1 MAGERY
7 AQLILNSIT
16 PAPGDELSIWLNGAY
31 QRFVAS
37 AAQFPSDPE
46 EYYCQGDYS
55 GAGSNLVRYANA
67 VTLHDAIEARLT
79 ALGVPLAYTLA
90 VASDSFTSN
99 GVITITARSYDLQ
112 WDFAPTTSP
121 RLNLVYSE
129 QSLPAIRPITL
140 GVEVDPVL
148 RFGQATGAIRLLP
161 TAVGAVSF
169 TYAWADGPTTQNR
182 SNLLAA
188 DYTVTVTA
196 DTGASLTRVIAVEQ
210 NPRLSVVVRKFDD
223 SILLTVSGGVAPY
236 TFAWQDGPTTAS
248 RYNLAAGSY
257 ECTITDDEGAT
268 VTISVELEAS
278 RYYFSRNPITLPL
291 DAGDAY
297 RADPSLKPN
306 LTFLCEVFI
315 EPEYLSGEFVRVG
328 APVEQPADRQ
338 GRTVFQV
345 EELLDAYLDYYVP
358 APDQRRIAR
367 ADPLFRRFYLQ
378 HAEMYGAPAERA
390 GTTTLLQHYVLL
402 GGLSGYEAAQRT
414 FFTSYQ
420 PAHRP
425 FFTWQPRELLVA
437 PDQPEFLLFQVPTAT
452 LPLIRQIAVATYQ
465 DGSTAT
471 VFVDEV
477 EGPRRYE
484 LYCLP
489 AGRAQLALP
498 EPAGKHLVSWEV
510 FVVDEDGVAQSER
523 RRYVL
528 DRRLVAQRRYVLYAN
543 SLGGLNTAAFL
554 GEAQLDAEV
563 SGEEAERGPVPFPD
577 PLAGDVLVLDR
588 SLRPVVKL
596 ASGARENSREW
607 LATAQDL
614 LLSRRVLLL
623 GPGRRWLPGV
633 VKVRTVPVL
642 KEGEWQQTLELDFQL
657 PRERHY
663 TPALPVVPAGQPV
676 PPVQRQDLLL
686 P

>member
-31 QRFVAS
+31 QRFVAV

-67 VTLHDAIEARLT
+67 VTLHDAIEARLQ

-90 VASDSFTSN
+90 VASDSFTGN
-99 GVITITARSYDLQ
+99 GVITITARSYDPV

-161 TAVGAVSF
+161 AAVGAVSF
-169 TYAWADGPTTQNR
+169 TYAWADGPATQNR
-182 SNLLAA
+182 SNLAA
-188 DYTVTVTA
+188 GDYTVVVTA
-196 DTGASLTRVIAVEQ
+196 DTGASLSRLIAVPQ
-210 NPRLSVVVRKFDD
+210 SPRLDVVVRKFDD

-236 TFAWQDGPTTAS
+236 AFAWADGPSTAA
-248 RYNLAAGSY
+248 RYNLAAGTY
-257 ECTITDDEGAT
+257 ECTITDREGAS
-268 VTISVELEAS
+268 VTISVELESS

-291 DAGDAY
+291 DAGDEY
-297 RADPSLKPN
+297 RQDPGLKPN

-378 HAEMYGAPAERA
+378 HAEVYGEPAERA
-390 GTTTLLQHYVLL
+390 ATTTLLQHYVLL
-402 GGLSGYEAAQRT
+402 GGLSAYEATQRT

-420 PAHRP
+420 PALRP

-452 LPLIRQIAVATYQ
+452 LPLIRQVAVATYQ

-528 DRRLVAQRRYVLYAN
+528 DRRPAAQRRYVLYAN

-596 ASGARENSREW
+596 ASGVRENSREW
-607 LATAQDL
+607 LAVAQDL

-633 VKVRTVPVL
+633 VKTRTVPVL

-663 TPALPVVPAGQPV
+663 TPALPVVPAGAPV
-676 PPVQRQDLLL
+676 PPVQRQELLL